1 MYYVQG
7 GRTYVGGRVRAGR
20 RTCGET
26 YVRGHV
32 REGRH
37 TYEKTYVRDLREKKE
52 RHVIE
57 IEIESM

>member
-7 GRTYVGGRVRAGR
+7 GHTYVGGRVRAGR
-20 RTCGET
+20 RTCGDM
-26 YVRGHV
+26 YVWGDIRT
-32 REGRH
+32 RRH
-37 TYEKTYVRDLREKKE
+37 TYETLERKKE